1 MRKLLVS
8 CFLFCSLAL
17 KAQDFNA
24 QVQVL
29 HNQIQTPNTQIFK
42 NLEISIMEFLTNK
55 KWARIEIGPQERL
68 DFNIIINVTK
78 YDLPDIFQA
87 TLSLRASR
95 PVYGSGYNT
104 ITLNHEDNDFSFT
117 YVNFQ
122 QMIFNENSFDNNLT
136 SVLGFYANMVLGM
149 HFDTYSPLGGQSY
162 FESANNILNTA
173 QSANAVGWNS
183 TDGRN
188 NLNRYWMVENALNA
202 RFVPMRQAIYNYHRK
217 GLDIMYKDLELGRTE
232 ITNSLKELQKVSKAV
247 PNSMYMRIYF
257 QAKADEIVKLYTKAL
272 ETDKIKVVAI
282 LKEIDPGNSSKWDK
296 IKGN

>member
-1 MRKLLVS
+1 MRKLLVLS
-8 CFLFCSLAL
+8 FLFLSIGLR
-17 KAQDFNA
+17 AQDFNA

-42 NLEISIMEFLTNK
+42 NLEISITEFLNNK
-55 KWARIEIGPQERL
+55 KWAKIDIGPQERI
-68 DFNIIINVTK
+68 DFNLIVNVTK
-78 YDLPDIFQA
+78 YELPDIFQA

-95 PVYGSGYNT
+95 PVFGSGYNT

-122 QMIFNENSFDNNLT
+122 QMIYNENSFDNNLT
-136 SVLGFYANMVLGM
+136 SVLGFYANIVLGM
-149 HFDTYSPLGGQSY
+149 QFDTYSPLGGQSY
-162 FESANNILNTA
+162 FESANNVLNSA

-188 NLNRYWMVENALNA
+188 NLNRYWLVENALNA

-232 ITNSLKELQKVSKAV
+232 ITNTLKEFQKVSKAV
-247 PNSMYMRIYF
+247 PNSMYMRIFF
-257 QAKADEIVKLYTKAL
+257 QAKADEIVKIYSKAL
-272 ETDKIKVVAI
+272 ETDKIKVIAI

>member
-1 MRKLLVS
+1 MRKLLVLS
-8 CFLFCSLAL
+8 FLFLSFGLR
-17 KAQDFNA
+17 AQDFNA

-42 NLEISIMEFLTNK
+42 NLEISITEFLNNK
-55 KWARIEIGPQERL
+55 KWAKIEIGPQERV
-68 DFNIIINVTK
+68 DFNLIVNVTK
-78 YDLPDIFQA
+78 YELPDIFQA

-95 PVYGSGYNT
+95 PVFGSGYNT

-122 QMIFNENSFDNNLT
+122 QMIYNENSFDNNLT
-136 SVLGFYANMVLGM
+136 SVLGFYANMVMGM

-162 FESANNILNTA
+162 FESANNVLNSA

-257 QAKADEIVKLYTKAL
+257 QAKADEIVKIYTKAL
-272 ETDKIKVVAI
+272 ETDKIKVIAI

-296 IKGN
+296 IQGN

>member
-1 MRKLLVS
+1 MRKLLVFS
-8 CFLFCSLAL
+8 FLVWSMAL
-17 KAQDFNA
+17 GAQDFNA

-42 NLEISIMEFLTNK
+42 NLEISITEFLTNK
-55 KWARIEIGPQERL
+55 KWAKIDIAPQERV

-78 YDLPDIFQA
+78 YELPDIFQA

-149 HFDTYSPLGGQSY
+149 HFDTYSALGGQSY

-173 QSANAVGWNS
+173 QSANAIGWNS

-232 ITNSLKELQKVSKAV
+232 ITNALKELQKVSQAV

-257 QAKADEIVKLYTKAL
+257 QAKADEIVKIYSKAL
-272 ETDKIKVVAI
+272 ETDKIKVIAI

>member
-55 KWARIEIGPQERL
+55 KWARIEIGHQERL